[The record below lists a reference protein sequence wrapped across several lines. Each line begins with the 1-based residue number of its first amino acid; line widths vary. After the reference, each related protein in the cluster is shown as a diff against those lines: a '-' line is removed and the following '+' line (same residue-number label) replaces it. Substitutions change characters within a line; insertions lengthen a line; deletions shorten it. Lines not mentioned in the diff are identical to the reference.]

1 MERNW
6 RSIFA
11 RRDGTGIEAQVEL
24 LCLCYLRWGCA
35 VRFQA
40 IFVAVASVFVVG
52 NVAYSQTKSNAPAQP
67 ISADLLDAYRKTPS
81 VTTEA
86 EVTAIARVC
95 SKVVPDPK
103 RSKADREYAESL
115 LAWALNRRG
124 EMRSGAA
131 ATLVEEGNLQE
142 ADALDAKALDDY
154 KTAVEYA
161 PSNWR
166 IHHNLAISLAMKG
179 QYKTAIDRLNT
190 VIDLKDDY
198 ANAYFN
204 RAELNFEL
212 KQFPQAIRDYSRAI
226 ELTDNDPQYFNSRGH
241 CRFMLESY
249 DEAIEDYRRAVELA
263 SDSAVYHT
271 DLADAY
277 QFTGQWKDAAETYR
291 EAVAI
296 NGQYARAYQNAAW
309 LMATCPDKKFRNTE
323 LALSSAK
330 KAMELEAAP
339 SMRAFDTLAAA
350 YAATGKMPDAVKF
363 QKRAIQL
370 AAEGDREEVS
380 QRLALYE
387 RGKAYV
393 QPESSSALP
402 TEMVE
407 GTKPKVRTAAET
419 TSTRRSR

>member
-1 MERNW
+1 M
-6 RSIFA
+6 
-11 RRDGTGIEAQVEL
+11 
-24 LCLCYLRWGCA
+24 
-35 VRFQA
+35 RFQA
-40 IFVAVASVFVVG
+40 IFIAVVSVCIASNSLVG
-52 NVAYSQTKSNAPAQP
+52 NVAYSQSKSSASSPP
-67 ISADLLDAYRKTPS
+67 ISVDLLDAYRKTPS
-81 VTTEA
+81 VTTES
-86 EVTAIARVC
+86 EVTAIARIC
-95 SKVVPDPK
+95 SKVVPDVK

-115 LAWALNRRG
+115 LAWSLNRRG
-124 EMRSGAA
+124 EMRSAA
-131 ATLVEEGNLQE
+131 AASMVEDGNLQD
-142 ADALDAKALDDY
+142 ADALDAKALEDY

-204 RAELNFEL
+204 RGELNFEL
-212 KQFPQAIRDYSRAI
+212 KQFPQAIRDYGRAI
-226 ELTDNDPQYFNSRGH
+226 ELTDNDPQYYNSRGH

-249 DEAIEDYRRAVELA
+249 DEAIEDYQRAVELA

-277 QFTGQWKDAAETYR
+277 QFTGQWKEAAETYR

-296 NGQYARAYQNAAW
+296 NGRYARAYQNAAW
-309 LMATCPDKKFRNTE
+309 LMATCPDKKYRNTE

-350 YAATGKMPDAVKF
+350 YAATGKLPDAVKF

-370 AAEGDREEVS
+370 AAEGDKEEVS

-387 RGKAYV
+387 RGKAYI
-393 QPESSSALP
+393 QPEASGVPP

-419 TSTRRSR
+419 TSTRKTR